1 MGLYLK
7 DLSDEFFM
15 KIAIKEGYKGLGWTS
30 PNPSVGAVLVNPLT
44 KQIIAKGY
52 HRKFGYP
59 HAEVEVISK
68 AGEKAKGSILYVTLE
83 PCSHYGK
90 TPPCTEKI
98 LESGISKVIC
108 GIRDPNPLAKG
119 GLEYLK
125 SKGIEVEVGILEKEA
140 KVLTRFFL
148 SHILRKRPWVIMK
161 VASSLDGKIATSTGE
176 SKWITGDSARKLA
189 HKLRHICDA
198 ILVGKNTILKDNP
211 ELTCRLIK
219 GKNPIRLILDT
230 HLTLDLNFKIFEID
244 ETKKTIIICGE
255 KVDSEKEKV
264 LRKKRVEVWK
274 LPLNKK
280 GNIDLN
286 ALLEK
291 CNENNICSILVEG
304 GGKVHGN
311 FLEENLVDEIFYIIG
326 PIIIG
331 DKMGVP
337 AVEREPLESLKS
349 ATFLKEIKV
358 KKLGDSFLFH
368 CYTERGFNLLNTP
381 LTSL

>member
-230 HLTLDLNFKIFEID
+230 HLTLDLNFKIFEIN

>member
-1 MGLYLK
+1 MGLNFK
-7 DLSDEFFM
+7 NLSDEFFM

-30 PNPSVGAVLVNPLT
+30 PNPPVGAVLVDPIT
-44 KQIIAKGY
+44 KQIVAKGY
-52 HRKFGYP
+52 HKKFGYP
-59 HAEVEVISK
+59 HAEAEVIKK

-90 TPPCTEKI
+90 TPPCSEKI
-98 LESGISKVIC
+98 LEAGISKVIC
-108 GIRDPNPLAKG
+108 GIRDPNPIAKG

-125 SKGIEVEVGILEKEA
+125 SKGIEVEIGIFEREVKI
-140 KVLTRFFL
+140 LTRFFL
-148 SHILRKRPWVIMK
+148 SHILRKKPWVIMK
-161 VASSLDGKIATSTGE
+161 VASSLDGRIAISTGE
-176 SKWITGDSARKLA
+176 SKWITGDLARKYA

-219 GKNPIRLILDT
+219 GKNPVRLVLDT
-230 HLTLDLNFKIFEID
+230 HLTLDLNFKIFEVD
-244 ETKKTIIICGE
+244 ETKKTIVVCGE

-264 LRKKRVEVWK
+264 LRKKGVEVWK

-280 GNIDLN
+280 GKIDLN

-304 GGKVHGN
+304 GGKVHGS
-311 FLEENLVDEIFYIIG
+311 FLEENLVDEIFYTVG

-349 ATFLKEIKV
+349 AILLKEIKV

-368 CYTERGFNLLNTP
+368 CYTERGLNLLNTP